1 MKRAEFSDAQIIH
14 SIVQTTISAVYP
26 RYYPP
31 GVVAYFSSYHSE
43 ASIAE
48 SLERDYVL
56 LAIHEGHHA
65 GTGTLCGNDI
75 GRVFVL
81 PEYQGRGIGSAIMD
95 ALEAEAQRQGH
106 EAVTLCSSLPGY
118 ALYEKR
124 GYVPFRYRHEHTSS
138 GDVLCFHS
146 MAKPLPVPACAIH
159 YHHRFFRAAANSE
172 GGEVS
177 ADTLFQYR
185 QKGNILYG
193 EYSGGTV
200 VQGFLVGTVDTKGR
214 LDFRYQHVNT
224 SGEIQTGTCVSEPE
238 ILPGGRL
245 RLHESWQW
253 TSGNCEKGSSILEET
268 DAPYSARGTCE

>member
-1 MKRAEFSDAQIIH
+1 MKTIY

-31 GVVAYFSSYHSE
+31 GVVVYFSDYHSE
-43 ASIAE
+43 ANIAE

-56 LAIHEGHHA
+56 LAMHEGHHA
-65 GTGTLCGNDI
+65 GTGTLRGNDI

-106 EAVTLCSSLPGY
+106 ETVTLCSSLPGY

-124 GYVPFRYRHEHTSS
+124 GYVPFRYRHERTSS

-146 MAKPLPVPACAIH
+146 MAKPLPAPACVIH
-159 YHHRFFRAAANSE
+159 YHNRFFRAAASSE

-177 ADTLFQYR
+177 AETLFQYR
-185 QKGNILYG
+185 QKGNTLYG
-193 EYSGGTV
+193 EYSGGAV
-200 VQGFLVGTVDTKGR
+200 VQGFLVGIVDAKGR
-214 LDFRYQHVNT
+214 LDFHYKHVNT
-224 SGEIQTGTCVSEPE
+224 SGEIKSGTCASEPE
-238 ILPGGRL
+238 ILPDGRL

-253 TSGNCEKGSSILEET
+253 TSGNREKGTSILEET
-268 DAPYSARGTCE
+268 DAPYSARGTC